1 MGRSK
6 LKVALA
12 AHKGTDFQK
21 LKEKKKYKAALKE
34 KSKKAAGLQ
43 DNDDDDEEDD
53 EEEEEEGK
61 EEEEDEEDEDE
72 ERAAL
77 IDDEASESE
86 DDEDEDDEELGA
98 DFIAAMDDSDDSD
111 SDIEMEAKIARPKV
125 EKKKVEKKKN
135 DDDDGEEEDDDEDE
149 QAWSDVDEEDRANLV
164 VRQRETINNKAALTA
179 ALLRIR
185 TFAPTDKAVP
195 FSLHQSVTGAMP
207 TTSHPDGTPMVDM
220 ADDKVR
226 EQALYAQSL
235 AAAVEARQRLR
246 KEGVPFTRPADYF
259 AEMLKD
265 DGHMNRVKAKLVEAA
280 TAAKASAEARKQRDL
295 KKFGKKVQV
304 EKMQERAK
312 EKKDTLE
319 KIKSLK
325 RKRSELGTSSTH
337 EADLFDVAVDKEL
350 AAGAKKGGAA
360 AGGGARGGRAGAGG
374 APGAPNAKRVKKNEK
389 YGFGGKKRHSKS
401 GDAMSSGDLSGFNAK
416 RMKGGAGSGGRPVRG
431 GRPGQKSA
439 AGPRTSNRPGKARRK
454 AAAGKR

>member
-12 AHKGTDFQK
+12 AHKGTDFKK

-34 KSKKAAGLQ
+34 KSNKAGSRNN
-43 DNDDDDEEDD
+43 DEDDDDEDEEEDD
-53 EEEEEEGK
+53 EEW
-61 EEEEDEEDEDE
+61 EDEQDDSEDEDE
-72 ERAAL
+72 VRGTL
-77 IDDEASESE
+77 IDDEASEDE
-86 DDEDEDDEELGA
+86 DEEEDEDDEELGA

-111 SDIEMEAKIARPKV
+111 SEVEMEAKIARPKV
-125 EKKKVEKKKN
+125 DKKVKAEKTKK
-135 DDDDGEEEDDDEDE
+135 DEEEEEEEEEDEDE
-149 QAWSDVDEEDRANLV
+149 QAWSDLDEEERSGLV
-164 VRQRETINNKAALTA
+164 VKQRQTINNTAALTA

-185 TFAPTDKAVP
+185 TFAPTDKSVP
-195 FSLHQSVTGAMP
+195 FSLHQSVTGAVP
-207 TTSHPDGTPMVDM
+207 TTSHPDGTPMDM
-220 ADDKVR
+220 SDDKVR

-235 AAAVEARQRLR
+235 AAATEARQRLR
-246 KEGVPFTRPADYF
+246 KEGVPFTRPTDYF

-265 DGHMNRVKAKLVEAA
+265 DGHMAQVKAKLVEAA

-304 EKMQERAK
+304 EKMQERQK
-312 EKKDTLE
+312 EKKETLE

-350 AAGAKKGGAA
+350 AGATNKKSGG
-360 AGGGARGGRAGAGG
+360 GRDGARGGRTG
-374 APGAPNAKRVKKNEK
+374 APGAPNAKRQKKNEK

-416 RMKGGAGSGGRPVRG
+416 RMKAGS
-431 GRPGQKSA
+431 RPGGKTG
-439 AGPRTSNRPGKARRK
+439 GPRTATRPGKARRK

>member
-12 AHKGTDFQK
+12 AEKGTDFKK

-34 KSKKAAGLQ
+34 KSKKAAEE
-43 DNDDDDEEDD
+43 DDDDEDDEDFEDDGEEDDDEESEEGSDLADEASESGEDDEDDEDD
-53 EEEEEEGK
+53 EEE
-61 EEEEDEEDEDE
+61 
-72 ERAAL
+72 
-77 IDDEASESE
+77 
-86 DDEDEDDEELGA
+86 LGTE
-98 DFIAAMDDSDDSD
+98 FLAAMDESDDSE
-111 SDIEMEAKIARPKV
+111 SDIEMEAKITRPKV
-125 EKKKVEKKKN
+125 DKKAQAEKKNGGEN
-135 DDDDGEEEDDDEDE
+135 DEEDEEDEEDEDE

-164 VRQRETINNKAALTA
+164 VRQRQTINNTAALTA

-185 TFAPTDKAVP
+185 TFAPTDKTVP
-195 FSLHQSVTGAMP
+195 FSLHQTVTGTVP
-207 TTSHPDGTPMVDM
+207 TTSHPDGTPMDVS
-220 ADDKVR
+220 DDKVR
-226 EQALYAQSL
+226 EQALYAQCL
-235 AAAVEARQRLR
+235 AAATEGRQRLR
-246 KEGVPFTRPADYF
+246 KEGVPFTRPTDYF

-265 DGHMNRVKAKLVEAA
+265 DGHMTKVKAKLVEAA

-312 EKKDTLE
+312 EKKATLE
-319 KIKSLK
+319 KIQSLK

-350 AAGAKKGGAA
+350 GAGAKKSAA
-360 AGGGARGGRAGAGG
+360 KGGRAG
-374 APGAPNAKRVKKNEK
+374 APGAPNAKRQKKNDK

-416 RMKGGAGSGGRPVRG
+416 KMKASGGARPVR

-439 AGPRTSNRPGKARRK
+439 GSRTPNRPGKSRRK
-454 AAAGKR
+454 AAAGRR

>member
-34 KSKKAAGLQ
+34 KSKKAAGLE
-43 DNDDDDEEDD
+43 DDEDDEDEQGD
-53 EEEEEEGK
+53 EEEEDDD
-61 EEEEDEEDEDE
+61 EDDEDEDEDE

-77 IDDEASESE
+77 IDDEASESDE
-86 DDEDEDDEELGA
+86 DEDEDDEEELGA
-98 DFIAAMDDSDDSD
+98 DFVAAMDDSDDSD
-111 SDIEMEAKIARPKV
+111 SDIEMEAKITRPKV
-125 EKKKVEKKKN
+125 DKKGLAEKKAEKKAKN
-135 DDDDGEEEDDDEDE
+135 DDDEDDEEEEDEDE

-164 VRQRETINNKAALTA
+164 VRQRQTINNTAALTA
-179 ALLRIR
+179 SLLRIR
-185 TFAPTDKAVP
+185 TFAPTDKSVP
-195 FSLHQSVTGAMP
+195 FSLHQSVTGAVP
-207 TTSHPDGTPMVDM
+207 TTSHPDGTPMDM
-220 ADDKVR
+220 SDDKVR

-235 AAAVEARQRLR
+235 AAAIEARQRLR
-246 KEGVPFTRPADYF
+246 KEGVPFTRPTDYF

-265 DGHMNRVKAKLVEAA
+265 DGHMTKVKAKLVEAA

-337 EADLFDVAVDKEL
+337 EADLFDVAVEKEL
-350 AAGAKKGGAA
+350 AGGPGAKKGAA
-360 AGGGARGGRAGAGG
+360 KGGRAG
-374 APGAPNAKRVKKNEK
+374 APGAPNAKRQKKNEK

-401 GDAMSSGDLSGFNAK
+401 GDAMSSGDLSGFNARK
-416 RMKGGAGSGGRPVRG
+416 MKAGGSGRPVR

-439 AGPRTSNRPGKARRK
+439 GPRTAQRPGKARRK

>member
-12 AHKGTDFQK
+12 THKGTDFKK

-34 KSKKAAGLQ
+34 KSKKAAE
-43 DNDDDDEEDD
+43 NDDDDEDDEDFEDDDEEDD
-53 EEEEEEGK
+53 EEDD
-61 EEEEDEEDEDE
+61 DEEDDE
-72 ERAAL
+72 ESDEQRALL
-77 IDDEASESE
+77 IDDEASESGE
-86 DDEDEDDEELGA
+86 DDDEDEEELGTG
-98 DFIAAMDDSDDSD
+98 FIAAMDESDDSE
-111 SDIEMEAKIARPKV
+111 SDIEMEAKITRPKV
-125 EKKKVEKKKN
+125 DKKTTVKKKSGG
-135 DDDDGEEEDDDEDE
+135 DDVNRDEDEEDEDE

-164 VRQRETINNKAALTA
+164 VRQRQTINNTAALTA

-185 TFAPTDKAVP
+185 TFAPTDKTVP
-195 FSLHQSVTGAMP
+195 FSLHQTVTGTVP
-207 TTSHPDGTPMVDM
+207 TTSHPDGTPMDM
-220 ADDKVR
+220 SDDKVR

-235 AAAVEARQRLR
+235 AAATEARQRLR
-246 KEGVPFTRPADYF
+246 KEGVPFTRPTDYF

-265 DGHMNRVKAKLVEAA
+265 DGHMTKVKAKLVEAA

-337 EADLFDVAVDKEL
+337 EADLFDVAVEKEL
-350 AAGAKKGGAA
+350 SSAPGAKKNAA
-360 AGGGARGGRAGAGG
+360 KGGRGAG
-374 APGAPNAKRVKKNEK
+374 APGGPNAKRQKKNDK
-389 YGFGGKKRHSKS
+389 YGFGGKKRHIKS
-401 GDAMSSGDLSGFNAK
+401 GDAMSSADLSGFNAK
-416 RMKGGAGSGGRPVRG
+416 KMKAGGGRSER
-431 GRPGQKSA
+431 GRPGGQKSA
-439 AGPRTSNRPGKARRK
+439 GSRTPNRPGKSRRK
-454 AAAGKR
+454 AAAGRR